1 MSAALLIA
9 VIHACKRFSP
19 DELPSPHRFV
29 LLALADAADD
39 TGHAWPSVATI
50 ITITG
55 QGERTVRSCLNELEA
70 AKWIK
75 GEQRYANGRPLST
88 RYHVRAEGGSVTR
101 ERSGRH
107 GARGAPSEGAPG
119 AEVHGAQGAQGA
131 GYGARGAPSE
141 GAPGAGVG
149 APGAGDPPKDPI
161 SSDPPKDPL
170 TETTR
175 AREVVPIE
183 GEAPT
188 LAEQLTAA
196 SAKRPGDVLIPL
208 VAVLAEEGDTFGLDL
223 AARIARGERLSHG
236 QRQALER
243 IRARRERETSGPP
256 SRASP
261 IRRHG
266 HEVQRGPSFA
276 AAARAAAAE
285 PLPKDDW

>member
-9 VIHACKRFSP
+9 VIHAVKRFSP

-107 GARGAPSEGAPG
+107 
-119 AEVHGAQGAQGA
+119 
-131 GYGARGAPSE
+131 GARGAPSE